1 MVLSYFQF
9 FLFLFFVFFCVSI
22 IPVSV
27 QCYNWMGTLLIMG
40 VVFSTRDQPFS
51 GGDLVGTGVCV
62 KSGLFIQLQ
71 FPPFWLI
78 KEGFGE
84 VLYSQ
89 QYDTSS
95 SSSSSIS
102 SMAVVFT
109 QQQLKDKNRSIVQ
122 VQ

>member
-1 MVLSYFQF
+1 
-9 FLFLFFVFFCVSI
+9 
-22 IPVSV
+22 
-27 QCYNWMGTLLIMG
+27 MGTLLIMG

-62 KSGLFIQLQ
+62 KSGLFIQSQ

-95 SSSSSIS
+95 SSIS
-102 SMAVVFT
+102 SMTVVFT